1 MSQTAAPTARRRPTA
16 RLDPASRPSR
26 PIVLA
31 TGRGVKK
38 LTAAEAKML
47 ADELTAA
54 AREWEAAEEKRLAAV
69 LVSCRWCGRSFEP
82 RSRTPARRLRG
93 AAMLYCQAKC
103 QWAHKRFRAG

>member
-1 MSQTAAPTARRRPTA
+1 MNQTAAPTARRRPTA
-16 RLDPASRPSR
+16 CLDPASRPSR

-38 LTAAEAKML
+38 LTAAEARLL

-54 AREWEAAEEKRLAAV
+54 AREWEVAEEERVRARSVA
-69 LVSCRWCGRSFEP
+69 CRWCGGLFEP
-82 RSRTPARRLRG
+82 RRAG
-93 AAMLYCQAKC
+93 MLYCQLKC